1 MLYLCRLSCG
11 VEAIYD
17 TLFALGQ
24 GRICEPLQN
33 FNAKKKRIRQRH
45 SLLYSEKTEKKIVK
59 YLPDTTE

>member
-33 FNAKKKRIRQRH
+33 FNAKKKESVSGIPFFIPKNK
-45 SLLYSEKTEKKIVK
+45 EENCEIPT
-59 YLPDTTE
+59 